1 MRRTFEI
8 ILLLVLFPVLLV
20 SQERIEV
27 TWYDAVDLGIEGRG
41 FSDTNTPYDRLPRK
55 AEKLVPEGVWKRSLN
70 SAGMTVAFATDASTI
85 IVRWKLRNPSIST
98 PYLSSM
104 SVAGIDLYV
113 RHNDKWMWAA
123 TKPPNKF
130 PETTQTFLRGMT
142 RELREFR
149 LYLPSYNGVEK
160 VEIAV
165 PKGSRFGKYVERSQ
179 TKPIVFYGT
188 SIVQGSA
195 SSRPGMTY
203 VAQLGRRLSVRT
215 INLGFSGLC
224 KMESAMADLIAELD
238 PAVFVIDCLPNM
250 LPAEIGERTGPLVK
264 KLRQARP
271 DTPIVLV
278 ENPMYSHGLW
288 NPVVNRSVA
297 AKNRVLAAEFAKLE
311 KQGVKNLH
319 YVRGERLFGSDGG
332 STVDGVHP
340 TDLGFTQVADSL
352 EPLLSRLMAE
362 RVVRK

>member
-1 MRRTFEI
+1 MKLTFTI
-8 ILLLVLFPVLLV
+8 ILLLLLFPSLLAA
-20 SQERIEV
+20 QEKIEV
-27 TWYDAVDLGIEGRG
+27 TWYDAVELGVEGKG
-41 FSDTNTPYDRLPRK
+41 FTETNTPYDRLPGK

-70 SAGMTVAFATDASTI
+70 SAGLNVSFATDAPTI

-113 RHNDKWMWAA
+113 RHNNRWMWAA

-130 PETTQTFLRGMT
+130 PETTQTFLRGLT
-142 RELREFR
+142 RDLREFR

-165 PKGSRFGKYVERSQ
+165 PKGSKFGKYVERSPA
-179 TKPIVFYGT
+179 KPIVFYGT

-203 VAQLGRRLSVRT
+203 VAQLGRRLSVPT
-215 INLGFSGLC
+215 VNLGFSGLC
-224 KMESAMADLIAELD
+224 KMEPAMADLMAELD
-238 PAVFVIDCLPNM
+238 PSVFVVDCLPNM
-250 LPAEIGERTGPLVK
+250 LAAEISERTGPLVK
-264 KLRQARP
+264 KLRKARP
-271 DTPIVLV
+271 DTPIILV

-288 NPVVNRSVA
+288 NPAVNRSVV

-311 KQGVKNLH
+311 KQGVKDLH
-319 YVRGERLFGSDGG
+319 YVKGDRLFGSDGG

-352 EPLLSRLMAE
+352 EPLLKRLVVE
-362 RVVRK
+362 RVGRR